1 LVIRSSVIKI
11 IQIENEEVYILFRK
25 IIPIIAILFVVA
37 LALSNYFNKA
47 EGKSFVIP
55 QERGNT
61 VG

>member
-1 LVIRSSVIKI
+1 M
-11 IQIENEEVYILFRK
+11 FRK
-25 IIPIIAILFVVA
+25 ILPIVAILFVVA
-37 LALSNYFNKA
+37 LALSNYFNKG